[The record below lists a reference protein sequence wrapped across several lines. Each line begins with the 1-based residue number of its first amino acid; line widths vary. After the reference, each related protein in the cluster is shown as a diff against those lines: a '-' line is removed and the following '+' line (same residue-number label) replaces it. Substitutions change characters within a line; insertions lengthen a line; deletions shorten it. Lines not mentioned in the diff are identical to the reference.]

1 MFRASQIAS
10 EETLPALFDATTTA
24 DIRESG
30 DGTTPCTT
38 GTHLRKYERRLS
50 LKYGLTT
57 TLPPIKYK
65 YPLAVLFVLLTKF
78 FEAFAANGIRTI
90 LVLYLRDDLYFSEN
104 FAMIM
109 LHIFNFFG
117 QFCPIFGAILADSYL
132 GNVRTISYFCILY
145 ATGWILLIMTVLPT
159 TGISL
164 ILLVSV
170 SLLFIA
176 IGNGSV
182 RACITS
188 LGAQQFK
195 LPEQAT
201 RLAEYFSLY
210 YFVYYL
216 GILLS
221 KILPPYVRAKT
232 QCLGKSDCYP
242 AVFGTLGLSFAFSW
256 LIFAIG
262 KFFYKPEKLSEEN
275 ILIKL
280 YGCIKHALVVKW
292 NSTNTGEQRRSVY
305 WLHYAVGKYDE
316 AFVNDVSKVLKI
328 CKLFLPLPVYF
339 ALLAQQDSSWTFQ
352 ASMMNMTVANGITIQ
367 PDQAKAMGP
376 ILLFILIPLW
386 QYICMPLIRRLF
398 GSEVK
403 PLHSVTAGG
412 VCSALAFVCAGLLQ
426 EYINSQPYRSVNI
439 VWQVPQFLLLMM
451 GELLLSIPGL
461 KFAFTQAPTS
471 MKSVVTA
478 TWFINNAFGN
488 LIVVLLTK
496 VNIFISQTN
505 EYFFYAVLMLIS
517 IIVFAMLAYDYVLQQ
532 TEDIISNN
540 NLLLQPLDVAQNDD
554 EPNTSTASASSRR
567 TSV

>member
-1 MFRASQIAS
+1 MFRASQIVS
-10 EETLPALFDATTTA
+10 EETLPALFESTTSISED
-24 DIRESG
+24 DIQPDPS
-30 DGTTPCTT
+30 TY
-38 GTHLRKYERRLS
+38 LRKYDRRLS

-65 YPLAVLFVLLTKF
+65 YPLAVIFLLTTKF
-78 FEAFAANGIRTI
+78 FEAFAANGIRTV
-90 LVLYLRDDLYFSEN
+90 LVLYIRDDLYFSEG
-104 FAMIM
+104 FATIM

-117 QFCPIFGAILADSYL
+117 QFCPIFGAILADSYF

-145 ATGWILLIMTVLPT
+145 ATGWILLILTVMPAV
-159 TGISL
+159 GVSL
-164 ILLVSV
+164 IFLVSV

-176 IGNGSV
+176 IGNGSI

-210 YFVYYL
+210 YFVYYF

-221 KILPPYVRAKT
+221 KILPPLVRAKS
-232 QCLGKSDCYP
+232 QCFGKTDCYP
-242 AVFGTLGLSFAFSW
+242 AVFGILGLSFAISW
-256 LIFAIG
+256 SIFNLG
-262 KFFYKPEKLSEEN
+262 KFYYKAEKLAEEN

-280 YGCIKHALVVKW
+280 CGCIKHALVVKW
-292 NSTNTGEQRRSVY
+292 RNEHPNEQPRTY
-305 WLHYAVGKYDE
+305 WLQYAVGKYDE
-316 AFVNDVSKVLKI
+316 DFIKDVGRVLKI
-328 CKLFLPLPVYF
+328 CKLFMPLPVYF

-352 ASMMNMTVANGITIQ
+352 ASMMNMTVADMITIQ

-386 QYICMPLIRRLF
+386 QYICTPCIRRLF
-398 GSEVK
+398 GTEVK

-412 VCSALAFVCAGLLQ
+412 VCSALSFICAGVLQ
-426 EYINSQPYRSVNI
+426 EYINSHPYRSVNI
-439 VWQVPQFLLLMM
+439 AWQIPQFLLLML

-461 KFAFTQAPTS
+461 KFAFTQAPAS

-488 LIVVLLTK
+488 LIVVILTQLNMF
-496 VNIFISQTN
+496 VSQSN
-505 EYFFYAVLMLIS
+505 EYFFYAVIMFIA
-517 IIVFAMLAYDYVLQQ
+517 IIVFAMLAYDYVLQE
-532 TEDIISNN
+532 TGYLFTNNTNDIM
-540 NLLLQPLDVAQNDD
+540 LLRTQHLAQKYEQPS
-554 EPNTSTASASSRR
+554 TSAASTSSRR

>member
-30 DGTTPCTT
+30 DDTTPCTT

-256 LIFAIG
+256 LIFAI
-262 KFFYKPEKLSEEN
+262 
-275 ILIKL
+275 
-280 YGCIKHALVVKW
+280 
-292 NSTNTGEQRRSVY
+292 
-305 WLHYAVGKYDE
+305 VGKYDE